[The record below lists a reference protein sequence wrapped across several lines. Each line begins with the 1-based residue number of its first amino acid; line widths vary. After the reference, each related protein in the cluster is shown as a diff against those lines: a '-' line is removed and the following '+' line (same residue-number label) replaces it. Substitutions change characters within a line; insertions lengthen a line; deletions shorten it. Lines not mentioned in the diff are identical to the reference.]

1 MSPGASCFR
10 RCSRNLAAGR
20 RPATSIT
27 FWMPI
32 INHSSLSGQGEWEF
46 RPARPRPWLPPPPA
60 HSAGLFPFSPALPAA
75 FCPLNG
81 EGAKPDG
88 WLQRGEM
95 TSEPPLS
102 LPSFLCPH
110 LAVCRYERAR
120 LKPSGTSNKRRGFG
134 QKTLSIF
141 WG

>member
-1 MSPGASCFR
+1 MGVSPGAAPA
-10 RCSRNLAAGR
+10 LAA
-20 RPATSIT
+20 S
-27 FWMPI
+27 
-32 INHSSLSGQGEWEF
+32 
-46 RPARPRPWLPPPPA
+46 PPA

-95 TSEPPLS
+95 TSEPPLF

-110 LAVCRYERAR
+110 LAVRRYERAR

-134 QKTLSIF
+134 QKRSHLFGPRERLSQAANF
-141 WG
+141 LRHN